1 MKYIITE
8 TQFKLKVY
16 DKFLDMLVNETKI
29 FGGKK
34 YKYMKYNYV
43 AFIKYPFS
51 KNATPSDLAFNSPDE
66 FVFTIPGGF
75 RMGEWV
81 KLIGIDAEKSM
92 ELIDPLW
99 KEYSDRLELKIK
111 KYIDDYINQTKNTI
125 TESRVNDVIINY
137 FNQRL
142 HPDYDVGFELYD
154 FYQDEVK
161 AFGSYTFTIE
171 DREAYTYFGEY
182 GGFKNRLL
190 IEDWIYD
197 DLTQKFAKKWI
208 TPFKEWFE
216 EKTGLKV
223 NRMLLPGDYI

>member
-8 TQFKLKVY
+8 TQFKLKIY
-16 DKFLDMLVNETKI
+16 DKFLDMLINETKI

-51 KNATPSDLAFNSPDE
+51 KDGTFYDLAFNSSDE
-66 FVFTIPGGF
+66 FTFTTPGGF

-81 KLIGIDAEKSM
+81 KMIGIDYSKSM
-92 ELIDPLW
+92 ELSYSLW
-99 KEYSDRLELKIK
+99 EEYTDRLEEKIK
-111 KYIDDYINQTKNTI
+111 NYIDDYINQTKNTI
-125 TESRVNDVIINY
+125 TESRVNEVIINY

-154 FYQDEVK
+154 FYQDEIK

-171 DREAYTYFGEY
+171 DREAYIYFGEY

-197 DLTQKFAKKWI
+197 DLSQKFGKKWI
-208 TPFKEWFE
+208 PLFKEWFE
-216 EKTGLKV
+216 EKTGLEV
-223 NRMLLPGDYI
+223 YRMLLPGEYI